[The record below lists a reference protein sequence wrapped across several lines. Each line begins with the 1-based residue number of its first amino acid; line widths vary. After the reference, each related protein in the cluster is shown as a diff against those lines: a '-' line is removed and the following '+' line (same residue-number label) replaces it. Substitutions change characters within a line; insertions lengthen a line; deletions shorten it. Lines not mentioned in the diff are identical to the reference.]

1 MKRESSAQEDIP
13 ICPFLIQNTMTT
25 LLASHWITL
34 VELELG
40 VAFGASVLHRAGDVF
55 EGVRSRH
62 GIRALGVCA
71 AGRHVR
77 FRDRTGE
84 ARFCRC
90 LSGASVT
97 YVWWKGRKK
106 SHERKVEEK
115 SVGGERRRAKRVQA
129 PPGSLISGARCIIQ
143 PYHTFAIPDD

>member
-55 EGVRSRH
+55 EGVWSGH
-62 GIRALGVCA
+62 GIRALSVCA
-71 AGRHVR
+71 AGRHVWY
-77 FRDRTGE
+77 RDCTGE

-90 LSGASVT
+90 LSGASAT
-97 YVWWKGRKK
+97 YVVVERSKEKSRKKGR
-106 SHERKVEEK
+106 
-115 SVGGERRRAKRVQA
+115 GEIRRR
-129 PPGSLISGARCIIQ
+129 
-143 PYHTFAIPDD
+143 